1 MHEYQN
7 DKHRTDIFY
16 KKQIQLK
23 ITGTK
28 SAIVCELIIDQLMRQ
43 IPTYKKTGKE
53 TAHRQEHL
61 TGDEIENVKQSL
73 STPPMEREQNAPM
86 TEHDIVTIS
95 AALLRVM

>member
-53 TAHRQEHL
+53 SAHRQEHL

-73 STPPMEREQNAPM
+73 AKEG
-86 TEHDIVTIS
+86 
-95 AALLRVM
+95 

>member
-28 SAIVCELIIDQLMRQ
+28 SAIVCELIIDQDSSNSVSVLMRQ

-73 STPPMEREQNAPM
+73 AKEG
-86 TEHDIVTIS
+86 
-95 AALLRVM
+95 